1 MVPLIQAGSS
11 EQVNSGPPKN
21 TVPRWLAPD
30 VVCSQQGTKES
41 KNESN
46 QKQIPRKLNIWDG
59 EGVWAL
65 LIYRSEEGESGRGL
79 TENRVVSRVWGNQD
93 GWGGV
98 LSL

>member
-1 MVPLIQAGSS
+1 M
-11 EQVNSGPPKN
+11 
-21 TVPRWLAPD
+21 
-30 VVCSQQGTKES
+30 
-41 KNESN
+41 
-46 QKQIPRKLNIWDG
+46 
-59 EGVWAL
+59 GV